1 LVFQWSSGSGGTP
14 CWVSRRT
21 GVASVE
27 LRGLTKRY
35 GEVPVVDDVSLTIEH
50 GRLVCLL
57 GPSGCGKTTTLRLIA
72 GFVEPSAGEIRVGD
86 RLVSSPARTLP
97 PERRNMSMI
106 FQSYA
111 LWPHMTV
118 AENVAYGLKLRK
130 LDRATIERKLAA
142 ILDTTHLRPL
152 ADRYPGELSGGQQQR
167 VALARALIV
176 EPETLL
182 LDEPLSN
189 LDANLREEMRFEV
202 RRLHD
207 EYRYT
212 TVYVTHDQSE
222 AMTTADLI
230 AVMNA
235 GKIEQAGPP
244 EEIYDQPRSEF
255 VARFIGSSNVLRG
268 EARDDTHLLYA
279 GVTLR
284 CTGGKLVGGQEGAVA
299 IRQHAIRLWGRE
311 PEKMDNMVPGRI
323 VRQVFLGANRDYL
336 VEVAPEVELRVIAP
350 AGENIPQGTAVW
362 LYLPPD
368 RCRILSGEGQIGAFR
383 SFPRKR
389 ESS

>member
-1 LVFQWSSGSGGTP
+1 M
-14 CWVSRRT
+14 
-21 GVASVE
+21 ASVE

-35 GEVPVVDDVSLTIEH
+35 GDVAVVDDISLAIEH
-50 GRLVCLL
+50 GHLVCLL

-86 RLVSSPARTLP
+86 KLISSPAHSLP

-118 AENVAYGLKLRK
+118 AENIVYGLKLRK
-130 LDRATIERKLAA
+130 MDRETIAKKLAA
-142 ILDTTHLRPL
+142 ILATTKLAPL
-152 ADRYPGELSGGQQQR
+152 AERYPGELSGGQQQR

-207 EYRYT
+207 AYRYT

-230 AVMNA
+230 CVMNH
-235 GKIEQAGPP
+235 GKIEQAGSP
-244 EEIYDQPRSEF
+244 EDVYDRPRSEF
-255 VARFIGSSNVLRG
+255 VARFIGSSNVVKG
-268 EARDDTHLLYA
+268 KAQDEARIDLA
-279 GVTLR
+279 GAALR
-284 CTGGKLVGGQEGAVA
+284 CVGAKLTPGAAAAVS
-299 IRQHAIRLWGRE
+299 IRPHDVKISATQPQQAE
-311 PEKMDNMVPGRI
+311 NTVPAT
-323 VRQVFLGANRDYL
+323 VTRQVFLGGSRDYM
-336 VEVAPEVELRVIAP
+336 VELKDGTQLRVVTTADESIA
-350 AGENIPQGTAVW
+350 QGSAVW
-362 LYLPPD
+362 LVLPPEK
-368 RCRILSGEGQIGAFR
+368 CRALLG
-383 SFPRKR
+383 
-389 ESS
+389 

>member
-1 LVFQWSSGSGGTP
+1 M
-14 CWVSRRT
+14 
-21 GVASVE
+21 ASVE

-35 GEVPVVDDVSLTIEH
+35 DTIAVVDDISLRIEH
-50 GRLVCLL
+50 GLLVCLL

-72 GFVEPSAGEIRVGD
+72 GFIEPSAGEIAVGD
-86 RLVSSPARTLP
+86 RVVSSPSRTLP
-97 PERRNMSMI
+97 PELRNMSMI

-118 AENVAYGLKLRK
+118 TENIVYGLRLRKVDQETINRKLR
-130 LDRATIERKLAA
+130 A
-142 ILDTTHLRPL
+142 ILATTRLEAL

-167 VALARALIV
+167 VALARALIG

-235 GKIEQAGPP
+235 GKIEQAGSP
-244 EEIYDQPRSEF
+244 EDIYERPRSEF
-255 VARFIGSSNVLRG
+255 VARFIGSSNIVRG
-268 EARDDTHLLYA
+268 RNLDGERIDLA
-279 GVTLR
+279 GVPLR
-284 CTGGKLVGGQEGAVA
+284 CSGAKLVSGGETAVS
-299 IRQHAIRLWGRE
+299 IRQHDIGLLAKAPDGRE
-311 PEKMDNMVPGRI
+311 NVVPGTV
-323 VRQVFLGANRDYL
+323 VRQVFLGSSRDYM
-336 VEVAPEVELRVIAP
+336 VQVADGTQLRVVTSA
-350 AGENIPQGTAVW
+350 AESIPQGASVW
-362 LYLPPD
+362 LHLPPE
-368 RCRILSGEGQIGAFR
+368 RCRALTG
-383 SFPRKR
+383 
-389 ESS
+389 

>member
-1 LVFQWSSGSGGTP
+1 
-14 CWVSRRT
+14 
-21 GVASVE
+21 VASVE
-27 LRGLTKRY
+27 LRSLTKRY
-35 GEVPVVDDVSLTIEH
+35 GELAVVDDVSLTIEH

-86 RLVSSPARTLP
+86 RVVSSPSRTTP

-118 AENVAYGLKLRK
+118 AENVSYGLELRK
-130 LDRATIERKLAA
+130 IDRATLKRKLAA
-142 ILDTTHLRPL
+142 ILDTTHLGAL

-167 VALARALIV
+167 VALARALVV

-222 AMTTADLI
+222 AMTTADVI

-235 GKIEQAGPP
+235 GKIEQAGSP
-244 EEIYDQPRSEF
+244 EDIYERPRSEF
-255 VARFIGSSNVLRG
+255 VARFIGSSNVIKGRAL
-268 EARDDTHLLYA
+268 DDTHLACA
-279 GVTLR
+279 GTTLR
-284 CTGGKLVGGQEGAVA
+284 CSGGKFAAGAEGAIA
-299 IRQHAIRLWGRE
+299 IRQHAIGMSAGKPDGME
-311 PEKMDNMVPGRI
+311 NV
-323 VRQVFLGANRDYL
+323 VAATVARQVFLGASRDYL
-336 VEVAPEVELRVIAP
+336 LEAADGTQLRVVAS
-350 AGENIPQGTAVW
+350 AAENIPRGASVW
-362 LYLPPD
+362 LYLPPE
-368 RCRILSGEGQIGAFR
+368 RCRVLSG
-383 SFPRKR
+383 
-389 ESS
+389 

>member
-1 LVFQWSSGSGGTP
+1 M
-14 CWVSRRT
+14 
-21 GVASVE
+21 ASVE
-27 LRGLTKRY
+27 LRDLTKRY
-35 GEVPVVDDVSLTIEH
+35 GDVAVVDNISLTIEH
-50 GRLVCLL
+50 GHLVCLL

-86 RLVSSPARTLP
+86 KLVSSPAQTLP

-118 AENVAYGLKLRK
+118 AENIVYGLKLRK
-130 LDRATIERKLAA
+130 LDRATIGKKLDAILATTKLA
-142 ILDTTHLRPL
+142 PL
-152 ADRYPGELSGGQQQR
+152 AQRYPGELSGGQQQR

-207 EYRYT
+207 AYRYT

-235 GKIEQAGPP
+235 GKIEQAGTP
-244 EEIYDQPRSEF
+244 EDIYDRPRSEF
-255 VARFIGSSNVLRG
+255 VARFIGASNVIKGNGLDAAHV
-268 EARDDTHLLYA
+268 EFA
-279 GVTLR
+279 GVALR
-284 CTGGKLVGGQEGAVA
+284 CVGEPVKTGAATAVSIRPHDIA
-299 IRQHAIRLWGRE
+299 ISAAKPAQAE
-311 PEKMDNMVPGRI
+311 NVVPAT
-323 VRQVFLGANRDYL
+323 VTRQVFLGDSRDYM
-336 VEVAPEVELRVIAP
+336 VEVAGRHANARGHGGRRQYP
-350 AGENIPQGTAVW
+350 ARQRRLAAFAGRA
-362 LYLPPD
+362 LP
-368 RCRILSGEGQIGAFR
+368 GAERLEFVGR
-383 SFPRKR
+383 ARQEQDDGGYADER
-389 ESS
+389 L

>member
-1 LVFQWSSGSGGTP
+1 M
-14 CWVSRRT
+14 
-21 GVASVE
+21 ASVE

-35 GEVPVVDDVSLTIEH
+35 GDLAVVDNVSLTIDH

-86 RLVSSPARTLP
+86 KLVSSPARTTP

-118 AENVAYGLKLRK
+118 AENVAYGLELRK
-130 LDRATIERKLAA
+130 LDRETIKHKLAA
-142 ILDTTHLRPL
+142 ILATTHLGAL

-235 GKIEQAGPP
+235 GRIDQLGSP
-244 EEIYDQPRSEF
+244 EDIYDRPQSEF
-255 VARFIGSSNVLRG
+255 VARFIGASNVIKG
-268 EARDDTHLLYA
+268 IARDENHVAFA
-279 GVTLR
+279 GTTLQVV
-284 CTGGKLVGGQEGAVA
+284 GAKLTAGATAPVA
-299 IRQHAIRLWGRE
+299 IRQHDIQLSTQ
-311 PEKMDNMVPGRI
+311 VPGGQQNALKAR
-323 VRQVFLGANRDYL
+323 VTRQVFLGATRDYL
-336 VEVAPEVELRVIAP
+336 VEAADGSALRAVTSPDNIVAEGAE
-350 AGENIPQGTAVW
+350 VW
-362 LYLPPD
+362 LTLPPD
-368 RCRILSGEGQIGAFR
+368 RCRALSR
-383 SFPRKR
+383 
-389 ESS
+389 